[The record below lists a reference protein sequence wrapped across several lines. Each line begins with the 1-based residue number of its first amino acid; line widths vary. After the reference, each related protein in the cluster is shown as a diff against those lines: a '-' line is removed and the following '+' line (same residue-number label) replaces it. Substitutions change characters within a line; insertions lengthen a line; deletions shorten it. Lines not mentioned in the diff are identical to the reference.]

1 MQKKRR
7 IKNNMKYIT
16 LFVSLL
22 FVLPIFSQAE
32 TVLRTGTDIS
42 VEEQQSV
49 EGDYYVSVGPMGRT
63 VMSGNVSEDMYAV
76 GASVTVNGEVG
87 NDLSILAGDVQVH
100 APVADDVRVIG
111 GEVTIAEDVGGDVF
125 VIAGT
130 LSVLSTATIAGD
142 VFFFGGDLVIDG
154 DVEGSVLGQAQSVT
168 VNASVGGDFD
178 MKAPA
183 GVTLGDGARIAG
195 SVRYT
200 SYVTLSRSA
209 GAEIVGDVQK
219 SQSEAITTK
228 QKTRDILVPIFIT
241 LFATL
246 SLYLLLKKELEF
258 VVRSVENMFIKNLLI
273 GTGLIILG
281 PVTAVVLLVTVL
293 GLFVGLIALS
303 VVSMLYVSGLA
314 LSSVV
319 LGAFIMRLMTKKLE
333 VTLTVILVGTV
344 ALQLLLLIPVLGFIA
359 GYVLF
364 ALTVGALTQQLYKAV
379 I

>member
-1 MQKKRR
+1 
-7 IKNNMKYIT
+7 MKYIT
-16 LFVSLL
+16 LFISLL
-22 FVLPIFSQAE
+22 VVLPVFTHAE

-42 VEEQQSV
+42 VEQQQSV
-49 EGDYYVSVGPMGRT
+49 EGDYYVSVGPVGRT

-87 NDLSILAGDVQVH
+87 SDLSILAGDVQIH
-100 APVADDVRVIG
+100 APIADDVRVLG

-125 VIAGT
+125 VLAGT

-142 VFFFGGDLVIDG
+142 IFFFGGDLVIDG
-154 DVEGSVLGQAQSVT
+154 DIQGSVLGKAQSVV
-168 VNASVGGDFD
+168 VNAEVGGDFD

-183 GVTLGDGARIAG
+183 GVTFGDGARIAG

-200 SYVTLSRSA
+200 SYIPLSRSA
-209 GAEIVGDVQK
+209 GAEIVGEIQK
-219 SQSEAITTK
+219 TQSEAVTAR
-228 QKTRDILVPIFIT
+228 QQARGALVPIFIM

-246 SLYLLLKKELEF
+246 SLYLLLKRELEF
-258 VVRSVENMFIKNLLI
+258 VVRSVEKMFMKNLLI
-273 GTGLIILG
+273 GTGLIIFG
-281 PVTAVVLLVTVL
+281 PIAAIVLIVTVL

-319 LGAFIMRLMTKKLE
+319 LGAFVMRLVTKKLE
-333 VTLTVILVGTV
+333 VTLTVILVGTI
-344 ALQLLLLIPVLGFIA
+344 ALQLLLLIPVFGFIA